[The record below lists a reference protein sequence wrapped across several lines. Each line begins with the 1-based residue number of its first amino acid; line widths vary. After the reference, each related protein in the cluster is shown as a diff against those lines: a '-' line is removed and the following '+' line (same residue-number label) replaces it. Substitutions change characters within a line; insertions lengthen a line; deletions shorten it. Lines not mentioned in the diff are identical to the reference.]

1 MLTLFQ
7 KMRTKITHL
16 YHKHTFFF
24 YTFFL
29 IWAKIYL
36 VQRFYFRLPI
46 DNIGHELTTFF
57 NPVSSVL
64 FFMLLALFVAPR
76 FERFVIVFLS
86 LFTSALMFGN
96 LLFYRFY
103 SDFMTLPVL
112 MQKSNVD
119 SGLKSSIFD
128 LISWYDAFIFLDV
141 VILFYLAFIRR
152 LPRPT
157 FNWKGKLVLIEVM
170 ILTFFVNL
178 YIAEQLRPELLTR
191 SFDRQIMVR
200 SIGMVNYH
208 IFDLVTTTK
217 VKNKKNSAKKS
228 DYDQA
233 VAYFKKLNPVEVKGP
248 LFGAAKGR
256 NVFLISMESLQGF
269 VIDRTY
275 QGQELTPFLNRL
287 KHDPSTFYFSSFYHQ
302 TGQGKTS
309 DAEFMMDKSLHPL
322 PSGAVYFTHAQNK
335 YLAPPSILKPLGYY
349 SASFHAND
357 GSFWNRNMMYAN
369 LGYDKYFDKQYY
381 KITADNSVGWGLK
394 DIPFFDQ
401 SAKYLKQ
408 MPQPFYA
415 KMLTLTNHHPFVL
428 SPEDNT
434 LTGSST
440 SASAKPKATAAAS
453 TQQSAQQIID
463 RNEPDFKG
471 IVTDYFDT
479 VHYLDSAM
487 EEFFKQVKKA
497 GLYDNS
503 IFVLYGDHYGLSPNH
518 YTSLSEYLG
527 HDIGGYENIQLQR
540 TPLFIVAPGLKGR
553 TIDTPAGQVD
563 VQPTILHLLGVTH
576 PYPYYVGKDLLAP
589 SGDRPV
595 VLRDGSFITK
605 NYVYS
610 HDTDVC
616 YALKTG
622 VRQADNTACE
632 AYMPAA
638 EEELSTSDNI
648 IYKDLFRFIGK

>member
-1 MLTLFQ
+1 L
-7 KMRTKITHL
+7 
-16 YHKHTFFF
+16 
-24 YTFFL
+24 
-29 IWAKIYL
+29 
-36 VQRFYFRLPI
+36 
-46 DNIGHELTTFF
+46 GHEFTVLF

-76 FERFVIVFLS
+76 FERLMIVLLALIS
-86 LFTSALMFGN
+86 SAIMFGN

-112 MQKSNVD
+112 MQKSNVG
-119 SGLKSSIFD
+119 SGLQSSIFD
-128 LISWYDAFIFLDV
+128 LISWYDSFIFLDV
-141 VILFYLAFIRR
+141 VVLFYLAFIRR

-157 FNWKGKLVLIEVM
+157 FNWKGKLILIEVM
-170 ILTFFVNL
+170 ILSFFVNL
-178 YIAEQLRPELLTR
+178 YVAEQLRPELLTR

-275 QGQELTPFLNRL
+275 QGQELTPFLNSL
-287 KHDPSTFYFSSFYHQ
+287 KHDSSTFYFSSFYHQ

-309 DAEFMMDKSLHPL
+309 DAEFMMDNSLHPL

-335 YLAPPSILKPLGYY
+335 YLATPSILKKLGYY
-349 SASFHAND
+349 SAAFHANYR
-357 GSFWNRNMMYAN
+357 SFWNRNMMYAN

-381 KITADNSVGWGLK
+381 KITPENSVGWGLK

-401 SAKYLKQ
+401 SVKYWKQ
-408 MPQPFYA
+408 LPQPFYA
-415 KMLTLTNHHPFVL
+415 KMLTLTNHHPFEL
-428 SPEDNT
+428 NPKDDT
-434 LTGSST
+434 LTGT
-440 SASAKPKATAAAS
+440 TPVASASPKATNATS
-453 TQQSAQQIID
+453 QQSAQEIID
-463 RNEPDFKG
+463 KNEPDFKG
-471 IVTDYFDT
+471 IVTDYFET

-487 EEFFKQVKKA
+487 KEFFDQVKKA

-518 YTSLSEYLG
+518 YAALSQYLG
-527 HDIGGYENIQLQR
+527 YDIGGYENIQLQR
-540 TPLFIVAPGLKGR
+540 TPFFIVAPGLKGR
-553 TIDTPAGQVD
+553 TIATPAGQVD
-563 VQPTILHLLGVTH
+563 VQPTILHLLGATH
-576 PYPYYVGKDLLAP
+576 PYPYYVGKDLLANNP
-589 SGDRPV
+589 DRPV

-622 VRQADNTACE
+622 ERQVDNTACE
-632 AYMPAA
+632 AFMPAA
-638 EEELSTSDNI
+638 EEELGTSDNI